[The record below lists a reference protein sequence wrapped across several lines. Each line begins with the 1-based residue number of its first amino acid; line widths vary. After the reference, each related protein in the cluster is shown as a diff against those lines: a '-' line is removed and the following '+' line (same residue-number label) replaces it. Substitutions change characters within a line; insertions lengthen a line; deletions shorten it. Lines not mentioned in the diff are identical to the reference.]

1 MPSSNLKLIRRSE
14 EFLDKSHINEI
25 PGYTR
30 GIYVLTKCHKK
41 TDAYH
46 KKTDTYNVVYIG
58 MAGASK
64 AGIRGR
70 LKKHAKSPGKS
81 KHWSHFS
88 IYEVWENITEEE
100 VSELEGLFRHIYRK
114 DLHANKLN
122 KQQAYLKLKQ
132 VRNDNISEWNS

>member
-1 MPSSNLKLIRRSE
+1 MPSSNLKFIKRSA
-14 EFLDKSHINEI
+14 EFIDKRQVNKI

-30 GIYVLTKCHKK
+30 GIYVLAK
-41 TDAYH
+41 YH
-46 KKTDTYNVVYIG
+46 KKTGAYNVVYVG

-70 LKKHAKSPGKS
+70 LKKHSKYPGKS

-88 IYEVWENITEEE
+88 IYEVWDNISEEE
-100 VSELEGLFRHIYRK
+100 VSELEGLFRRIYRK
-114 DLHANKLN
+114 DFHANKLN

-132 VRNDNISEWNS
+132 VCNNNISEWS